1 MTNCPAARYL
11 SFVISFEP
19 MARMTLQD
27 IQAAKKRIKS
37 GIYYSPCPLSG
48 QLSEFAG
55 AQIYCKLDHL
65 QRTGSFKERGARN
78 ALLLLDL
85 PHRQKGVV
93 AASAGNHA
101 LGLAYHGKLLG
112 IPVTV
117 VMPETAPLIKITSCQ
132 RLGARVVIRGKD
144 FAEARAF
151 ADSLV
156 TGESLT
162 YIHGYDDWEII
173 AGQGTMGLE
182 ILDQVPELDAI
193 VVPVGGAGLI
203 AGIGLA
209 VKSLRP
215 EIQIIAVEAENTPSF
230 AEALRA
236 GKPVRVTNHPT
247 LADGL
252 AVPEVGTNAFSL
264 AKRYIDQLVRVTE
277 DEIALAILRIIE
289 LEKSVVEGSAAATL
303 AALLSGK
310 VPGLQ
315 GKKVVLPF
323 CGGNIDPGI
332 LNRVIEKG
340 LVADNRLFRFT
351 ATISDRPGGLAAL
364 TQVIASVG
372 ASVKEIT
379 HDRTFSRA
387 DVSAVQV
394 ICIVETRDRE
404 HIAELQRALKD
415 GGIRVA

>member
-1 MTNCPAARYL
+1 MTL
-11 SFVISFEP
+11 S
-19 MARMTLQD
+19 LQD
-27 IQAAKKRIKS
+27 IQAAKKRIKG

-48 QLSEFAG
+48 QLSDVAG
-55 AQIYCKLDHL
+55 ALVYCKLDHL

-78 ALLLLDL
+78 ALLLLD
-85 PHRQKGVV
+85 PSRRVKGVV

-101 LGLAYHGKLLG
+101 LGLAYHGKLLS

-132 RLGARVVIRGKD
+132 KLGASVAIRGKN
-144 FAEARAF
+144 FAEARMF
-151 ADSLV
+151 ADDLV
-156 TGESLT
+156 ANRGLT

-193 VVPVGGAGLI
+193 IVPVGGGGLI

-215 EIQIIAVEAENTPSF
+215 EVRIIAVEAENTPSF
-230 AEALRA
+230 TEAWKA
-236 GKPVRVTNHPT
+236 GRPVPVINYPT

-252 AVPEVGTNAFSL
+252 AVPEVGGNAFPL
-264 AKRYIDQLVRVTE
+264 ARRYVDELVRVSE

-289 LEKSVVEGSAAATL
+289 LEKSVVEGSAAVTL

-310 VPGLQ
+310 VQGLEK
-315 GKKVVLPF
+315 KKVVLPF

-332 LNRVIEKG
+332 LSRVIEKG

-379 HDRTFSRA
+379 HDRTFGRA
-387 DVSAVQV
+387 EASAVQV
-394 ICIVETRDRE
+394 ICIVETRDGAQ
-404 HIAELQRALKD
+404 ISELQQALRES
-415 GGIRVA
+415 GIRCNQE